1 MKVLEISKLDTK
13 RKPLITIDDNL
24 DKYIEVVPCQEKVD
38 KANHMLKTNN
48 FFEKMSLK
56 ERITKPLE
64 DLKGKPTHE
73 QC

>member
-13 RKPLITIDDNL
+13 RKPIITIDDNL
-24 DKYIEVVPCQEKVD
+24 DKYSDIVPYQEKVD

-56 ERITKPLE
+56 ERITKP
-64 DLKGKPTHE
+64 
-73 QC
+73 

>member
-13 RKPLITIDDNL
+13 RNPIITIDNNL
-24 DKYIEVVPCQEKVD
+24 DKYIDVVPGQEKVD

-56 ERITKPLE
+56 ERITKP
-64 DLKGKPTHE
+64 
-73 QC
+73 

>member
-13 RKPLITIDDNL
+13 RKPIITIDDNL
-24 DKYIEVVPCQEKVD
+24 DKYGDIVPCQEKVD

-56 ERITKPLE
+56 ERITKS
-64 DLKGKPTHE
+64 
-73 QC
+73 

>member
-13 RKPLITIDDNL
+13 RKPIITIDDNL
-24 DKYIEVVPCQEKVD
+24 DKYIDVVPCQEKVD

-56 ERITKPLE
+56 EKITKP
-64 DLKGKPTHE
+64 
-73 QC
+73 

>member
-13 RKPLITIDDNL
+13 RKPIITIDDNL
-24 DKYIEVVPCQEKVD
+24 DKYSNIVPCQEKVD

-56 ERITKPLE
+56 ERITKP
-64 DLKGKPTHE
+64 
-73 QC
+73 

>member
-13 RKPLITIDDNL
+13 RKPIITIDDNL
-24 DKYIEVVPCQEKVD
+24 DKYSDIVPCQEKVD

-56 ERITKPLE
+56 ERITKP
-64 DLKGKPTHE
+64 
-73 QC
+73 

>member
-13 RKPLITIDDNL
+13 RKPIITIDDNL
-24 DKYIEVVPCQEKVD
+24 DKYIDVVPCQEKVD

-56 ERITKPLE
+56 ERITK
-64 DLKGKPTHE
+64 
-73 QC
+73 Q